1 MCEKAVEKNPLLL
14 KHIPDLY
21 KTKEMHNEEVQKIQC
36 LLEYVPLSVQQPWDD
51 WYIKKTGW
59 EKNCFL
65 ATWHAQIKHVL
76 IKEDVEIW
84 SKSGYN

>member
-51 WYIKKTGW
+51 
-59 EKNCFL
+59 
-65 ATWHAQIKHVL
+65 
-76 IKEDVEIW
+76 
-84 SKSGYN
+84 